1 MVDDSMEIASEHGHN
16 TAEEDIDID
25 IDLTTGNVD
34 EDDILDDIDADADF
48 DTNIT
53 DVPAHVETD
62 DLMVDDDGDDASYH
76 MEDADLLE
84 EEADDHIMEQEPAVL
99 SFATDEPS
107 DTSFTELHATESN
120 FVGTGISDQFW
131 DEPQEVQE
139 QNEVMNAQDIEV
151 NIHGSEAVVDNSAD
165 STKKSD
171 SKDSKEFAPISFP
184 HPPTDEDPH
193 SNSSPNPNYDGTTQE
208 ELENNVNE
216 PPDPNYDST
225 TQEELENNLNE
236 QTNPI
241 EAIDSK
247 IYAEDGEQLGL
258 STESAENDPIDL
270 ISYTEGQKQEQ
281 EQEQEHSDLNTVSAE
296 SGLIDT
302 NNATLESSRDSEHQY
317 HARGIVVK
325 YNNRSYPLIRES
337 STDHPN
343 DFFFEDSSVV
353 EKTLNEFCSEIR
365 KVLAEENL
373 PQDDKISLVIEELQL
388 VIEETQL
395 TSYPPDLSLGQIIRL
410 YEQLVNNDGTGEI
423 PPLNLRLVIQPTGPD
438 RFLTLSKG
446 AAEGKGLLDYVTW
459 DAESEDD
466 PTEFGDQTEHYDS
479 ESSPDEYNTELED
492 GDKSIKTI
500 DTHDENYDP
509 AFNHDQPNQ
518 DVNSTISAS
527 AETPQ
532 VEQEDKQG
540 EVGNQ
545 ESVST
550 TDRKSPETS
559 EQVNNETEED
569 GDFIDYEDEE
579 DPEKPSGDGAMKS
592 ELPEANESRLHN
604 GRYTDFNLL
613 CVFPDICFCFT
624 CNDIDLTER
633 QSVEE
638 EYPRTLVSNKIE
650 NGSDELDNQL
660 GDETN
665 HTDEAA
671 QPKETFDDVE
681 SDIDYEEENADDKF
695 NGEEEDGAA
704 PNDVENAEDE
714 IDLNAT
720 NDEDR
725 EYASYED
732 NNENEQHEDDKSLEL
747 ADNRPEVPCDVNEI
761 EQNGDSEGLDL
772 ADHTLETNNVE
783 ISYDDDVGDGQQQN
797 FEGDEFDLGVGD
809 EETEFLQNYQ
819 LDDDDTFN
827 DNELLNMSVGEV
839 ISNTDATF
847 DDAAAETDSATL
859 SNASIAE
866 PQATKLNFDNGQD
879 QEDEIDYDEDENEE
893 NLPSL
898 VVAPQPPT
906 PKSND
911 SPISTSG
918 KRPRADADFEDGD
931 ESNINEAKRIRS

>member
-16 TAEEDIDID
+16 TAEEDINID

-84 EEADDHIMEQEPAVL
+84 EEADDHVMEQEPAVL
-99 SFATDEPS
+99 SFANDEPS

-120 FVGTGISDQFW
+120 IVGTGISDQFW
-131 DEPQEVQE
+131 DETQEVQE
-139 QNEVMNAQDIEV
+139 QNEVMNAQGIEV
-151 NIHGSEAVVDNSAD
+151 NIHGSETVVDNSAD
-165 STKKSD
+165 K
-171 SKDSKEFAPISFP
+171 
-184 HPPTDEDPH
+184 
-193 SNSSPNPNYDGTTQE
+193 
-208 ELENNVNE
+208 
-216 PPDPNYDST
+216 
-225 TQEELENNLNE
+225 
-236 QTNPI
+236 
-241 EAIDSK
+241 AIDSN

-258 STESAENDPIDL
+258 STASAESDPTDL
-270 ISYTEGQKQEQ
+270 NSHTEGQKQEQ
-281 EQEQEHSDLNTVSAE
+281 EQEQEQPDLITVSAE

-302 NNATLESSRDSEHQY
+302 NDATLESTKDLEHQY

-325 YNNRSYPLIRES
+325 YNNRSNPLIRKS

-423 PPLNLRLVIQPTGPD
+423 PPLNLRLVIQPT
-438 RFLTLSKG
+438 
-446 AAEGKGLLDYVTW
+446 VTW
-459 DAESEDD
+459 DAESEDN
-466 PTEFGDQTEHYDS
+466 PTKFGDQTEHYDS

-492 GDKSIKTI
+492 GEKSLKAI

-509 AFNHDQPNQ
+509 GSNHDQANQ

-532 VEQEDKQG
+532 VEQESKQG
-540 EVGNQ
+540 EVGKQ
-545 ESVST
+545 ESQ
-550 TDRKSPETS
+550 D
-559 EQVNNETEED
+559 NNETEED

-579 DPEKPSGDGAMKS
+579 DTEKPSGDGALKS
-592 ELPEANESRLHN
+592 ELPEANEK
-604 GRYTDFNLL
+604 
-613 CVFPDICFCFT
+613 
-624 CNDIDLTER
+624 
-633 QSVEE
+633 E
-638 EYPRTLVSNKIE
+638 EYSRKLVSNKKE
-650 NGSDELDNQL
+650 NGSDELNDQL
-660 GDETN
+660 GDETT
-665 HTDEAA
+665 HTDEAVP
-671 QPKETFDDVE
+671 PKETFDDVE
-681 SDIDYEEENADDKF
+681 SDIDYEEENADNKF
-695 NGEEEDGAA
+695 DGKEEDGAA
-704 PNDVENAEDE
+704 PNDTENAEDE
-714 IDLNAT
+714 IDLNST

-732 NNENEQHEDDKSLEL
+732 NNENEQHEDEKGLKL

-761 EQNGDSEGLDL
+761 EQNGDSEALDL
-772 ADHTLETNNVE
+772 ADHTLEINNVE
-783 ISYDDDVGDGQQQN
+783 ISYDDDVGDGQQQS
-797 FEGDEFDLGVGD
+797 FEGDEFDLGVDD

-819 LDDDDTFN
+819 LDDDDTFD
-827 DNELLNMSVGEV
+827 DNEHLNMSVGEV
-839 ISNTDATF
+839 ISNTNAPF
-847 DDAAAETDSATL
+847 DDTAAETDSATL

-866 PQATKLNFDNGQD
+866 AQATKLSFDNGQD

-893 NLPSL
+893 NLSSL

-931 ESNINEAKRIRS
+931 GSNNNATRSIAYGVQFSGRGGIYRRSKFVENMNGIFYGVGGL

>member
-84 EEADDHIMEQEPAVL
+84 EEADDHVMEQEPAVL

-120 FVGTGISDQFW
+120 FVGTGVSDQFW
-131 DEPQEVQE
+131 DEPQE

-151 NIHGSEAVVDNSAD
+151 NIHGSETVVDNSAD
-165 STKKSD
+165 STQNSD
-171 SKDSKEFAPISFP
+171 SKDSKEFAPVSFP
-184 HPPTDEDPH
+184 HPPTDEDPQ
-193 SNSSPNPNYDGTTQE
+193 SNSPPNSNYDGTTQE
-208 ELENNVNE
+208 ELESNVNE
-216 PPDPNYDST
+216 PPNPNHDDT
-225 TQEELENNLNE
+225 TQEELETNVNE
-236 QTNPI
+236 PTNSI
-241 EAIDSK
+241 EATDSN
-247 IYAEDGEQLGL
+247 IYAEDGEQLGSSTA
-258 STESAENDPIDL
+258 STESAPIDL
-270 ISYTEGQKQEQ
+270 NSHTEGQEQ
-281 EQEQEHSDLNTVSAE
+281 EPEPEQEHPDLNTVSAE
-296 SGLIDT
+296 SDLIDT
-302 NNATLESSRDSEHQY
+302 NNSTLESTKDSEYQY

-325 YNNRSYPLIRES
+325 YNNRSYPLIRKS

-395 TSYPPDLSLGQIIRL
+395 PSYPPDLSLCQIIRL

-438 RFLTLSKG
+438 RFLALSKG
-446 AAEGKGLLDYVTW
+446 AAEGKGLLEFVTW

-492 GDKSIKTI
+492 GDESKKTI
-500 DTHDENYDP
+500 DTHNENYDP
-509 AFNHDQPNQ
+509 GFNHDQPNQ
-518 DVNSTISAS
+518 NVNSTISAS
-527 AETPQ
+527 AEIPQ
-532 VEQEDKQG
+532 VEQGDKQG

-559 EQVNNETEED
+559 EQANNETEED

-579 DPEKPSGDGAMKS
+579 DAEKPSGDGALKS
-592 ELPEANESRLHN
+592 ELPDANESRPHN
-604 GRYTDFNLL
+604 
-613 CVFPDICFCFT
+613 
-624 CNDIDLTER
+624 
-633 QSVEE
+633 EE
-638 EYPRTLVSNKIE
+638 EYPRKLLVSNKKE
-650 NGSDELDNQL
+650 NDSDELDDQL
-660 GDETN
+660 GDETT
-665 HTDEAA
+665 HTDEVA
-671 QPKETFDDVE
+671 QPKETFDDVG
-681 SDIDYEEENADDKF
+681 SDIDYEEENADNKF
-695 NGEEEDGAA
+695 DGEEEDGAA
-704 PNDVENAEDE
+704 PNDIENAEDE

-732 NNENEQHEDDKSLEL
+732 NNENEQHEDDKGLEL

-772 ADHTLETNNVE
+772 ADHTLEINNVE

-797 FEGDEFDLGVGD
+797 FEGDEFDLGVDD
-809 EETEFLQNYQ
+809 EETAFLQNYQ

-839 ISNTDATF
+839 ISNTNATF
-847 DDAAAETDSATL
+847 DDTAAETDSATL

-866 PQATKLNFDNGQD
+866 PQATKLDLDNRQD

-893 NLPSL
+893 NPPSL

>member
-76 MEDADLLE
+76 MEDAELLE
-84 EEADDHIMEQEPAVL
+84 EEADDHVMEQEPAVL
-99 SFATDEPS
+99 SFVTDEPS
-107 DTSFTELHATESN
+107 DTSFAELHATESN
-120 FVGTGISDQFW
+120 FVDTGISDQFW

-139 QNEVMNAQDIEV
+139 QNEAMNAQDIEV
-151 NIHGSEAVVDNSAD
+151 NIHGSETVVDNSAD
-165 STKKSD
+165 STKNSD

-184 HPPTDEDPH
+184 HPPTDEDPQ
-193 SNSSPNPNYDGTTQE
+193 SNSPPNPKYDGTTQE

-216 PPDPNYDST
+216 P
-225 TQEELENNLNE
+225 
-236 QTNPI
+236 TNSI
-241 EAIDSK
+241 EAIDSN
-247 IYAEDGEQLGL
+247 IYTEDGEQLGL
-258 STESAENDPIDL
+258 STASAESDPTDL
-270 ISYTEGQKQEQ
+270 NSHTEGQRQEQ
-281 EQEQEHSDLNTVSAE
+281 EQEQEQEQPDLITVSAE

-302 NNATLESSRDSEHQY
+302 NDATLESTKDLEHQY

-325 YNNRSYPLIRES
+325 YNNRNYPLIRKS

-343 DFFFEDSSVV
+343 DFFFENSSVV

-492 GDKSIKTI
+492 GEKSLKTI

-509 AFNHDQPNQ
+509 GSNHDQTNQ
-518 DVNSTISAS
+518 DVISTISAS

-532 VEQEDKQG
+532 VEQESKQG

-545 ESVST
+545 ESVLT

-579 DPEKPSGDGAMKS
+579 DSEKPSGDGALKS
-592 ELPEANESRLHN
+592 ELPEANASRLHN
-604 GRYTDFNLL
+604 
-613 CVFPDICFCFT
+613 
-624 CNDIDLTER
+624 
-633 QSVEE
+633 EE
-638 EYPRTLVSNKIE
+638 EYPRKLVSNKKE
-650 NGSDELDNQL
+650 NGSDELNDQL
-660 GDETN
+660 GDETTP
-665 HTDEAA
+665 TDEAVP
-671 QPKETFDDVE
+671 PKETFDDVE
-681 SDIDYEEENADDKF
+681 SDIDYEEENAENKF
-695 NGEEEDGAA
+695 DGEEEDGAA
-704 PNDVENAEDE
+704 PNDTENAEDE

-732 NNENEQHEDDKSLEL
+732 NNENEQHEDEKGLEL

-761 EQNGDSEGLDL
+761 EQNGDSEALDL

-783 ISYDDDVGDGQQQN
+783 ISYDDDVGDRQQQN
-797 FEGDEFDLGVGD
+797 FEGDEFDLGVDD

-819 LDDDDTFN
+819 LDDDDTFD

-839 ISNTDATF
+839 ISNTNATF
-847 DDAAAETDSATL
+847 DDTAAETDSATL

-866 PQATKLNFDNGQD
+866 AQATKLSFDNGQD

-893 NLPSL
+893 NPPSL

-931 ESNINEAKRIRS
+931 GSNINEAKRIRS

>member
-34 EDDILDDIDADADF
+34 EDDILDDIDADADADF

-53 DVPAHVETD
+53 DVPAHETD

-84 EEADDHIMEQEPAVL
+84 EEADDHVMEQEPAVL

-120 FVGTGISDQFW
+120 FVGTGTSDQFW
-131 DEPQEVQE
+131 DEPQEVHQ
-139 QNEVMNAQDIEV
+139 QNEVMNAQEIEV
-151 NIHGSEAVVDNSAD
+151 NIHGSETVVDNGAD
-165 STKKSD
+165 STKNSD

-184 HPPTDEDPH
+184 HPSTDEDPQ
-193 SNSSPNPNYDGTTQE
+193 SNSPPNPNYDGTTQE

-216 PPDPNYDST
+216 PLNPNYDST
-225 TQEELENNLNE
+225 TQEELENNFNE
-236 QTNPI
+236 PTNSI
-241 EAIDSK
+241 EVIDSN

-258 STESAENDPIDL
+258 STASAESDPTDL
-270 ISYTEGQKQEQ
+270 NSHTKGQEQ
-281 EQEQEHSDLNTVSAE
+281 EQEQEQSDLITVSAG

-302 NNATLESSRDSEHQY
+302 NDATLESTKDSEHQY

-325 YNNRSYPLIRES
+325 YNNRSYPLIRKS

-410 YEQLVNNDGTGEI
+410 YEQLVNNDGTGGI

-438 RFLTLSKG
+438 RFSTLSKG

-479 ESSPDEYNTELED
+479 ESSPNEYNTELED
-492 GDKSIKTI
+492 GEKSIKTI

-509 AFNHDQPNQ
+509 GFNHDQPNQ

-532 VEQEDKQG
+532 VEQEGKQG

-545 ESVST
+545 ESVVT

-579 DPEKPSGDGAMKS
+579 DSEKPSGDGALKS

-604 GRYTDFNLL
+604 A
-613 CVFPDICFCFT
+613 
-624 CNDIDLTER
+624 
-633 QSVEE
+633 EE
-638 EYPRTLVSNKIE
+638 HPRKLVSNKKE
-650 NGSDELDNQL
+650 NGSDELDDQL
-660 GDETN
+660 GDETA
-665 HTDEAA
+665 HTDEAVP
-671 QPKETFDDVE
+671 PKETFDDVE
-681 SDIDYEEENADDKF
+681 SDIDYEEENADNKF
-695 NGEEEDGAA
+695 DGEEEDGAV
-704 PNDVENAEDE
+704 PNDTENAEDE

-732 NNENEQHEDDKSLEL
+732 NNENEQHEDEKGLEL
-747 ADNRPEVPCDVNEI
+747 ADNRPEVPCDVNET
-761 EQNGDSEGLDL
+761 EQNGDSEALDL
-772 ADHTLETNNVE
+772 ADHTLEINNVE

-797 FEGDEFDLGVGD
+797 FEGDEFDLGVDD

-839 ISNTDATF
+839 ISNRNATF
-847 DDAAAETDSATL
+847 DDTAAETDSATL

-866 PQATKLNFDNGQD
+866 AQATKLNFDNGQD

-893 NLPSL
+893 NPPSL

-931 ESNINEAKRIRS
+931 GLNINEAKRIRS

>member
-84 EEADDHIMEQEPAVL
+84 EEADDHVMEQEPAVL

-131 DEPQEVQE
+131 DEPQE
-139 QNEVMNAQDIEV
+139 QNEVLNAQDIEV
-151 NIHGSEAVVDNSAD
+151 NIHGSETVVDNSAD

-184 HPPTDEDPH
+184 HPPTDEDPQ
-193 SNSSPNPNYDGTTQE
+193 SNSPPNSNYDGTTQE
-208 ELENNVNE
+208 ELESNVNE
-216 PPDPNYDST
+216 PPNPNHDDT
-225 TQEELENNLNE
+225 TQEELETDVNE
-236 QTNPI
+236 PTKSI
-241 EAIDSK
+241 EATDSN

-258 STESAENDPIDL
+258 STASAESAPIDL
-270 ISYTEGQKQEQ
+270 NSHTEGQEQ
-281 EQEQEHSDLNTVSAE
+281 EPEPEQEHPGLNTVSAE
-296 SGLIDT
+296 SDLIDT
-302 NNATLESSRDSEHQY
+302 NNSTLESTKDSEYQY

-325 YNNRSYPLIRES
+325 YNNRSYPLIRKS

-395 TSYPPDLSLGQIIRL
+395 PSYPPDLSLCQIIRL

-438 RFLTLSKG
+438 RFLALSKG
-446 AAEGKGLLDYVTW
+446 AAEGKGLLEFVTW

-492 GDKSIKTI
+492 GDKSKKTI

-509 AFNHDQPNQ
+509 GFNHDQPNQ
-518 DVNSTISAS
+518 NVNSTISAS
-527 AETPQ
+527 AEIPQ
-532 VEQEDKQG
+532 VEQEDRQG

-559 EQVNNETEED
+559 EQANNETEED

-579 DPEKPSGDGAMKS
+579 DAEKPSGDGVLKS
-592 ELPEANESRLHN
+592 ELPEANESRPHN
-604 GRYTDFNLL
+604 
-613 CVFPDICFCFT
+613 
-624 CNDIDLTER
+624 
-633 QSVEE
+633 EE
-638 EYPRTLVSNKIE
+638 EYPRTLVSNKKE
-650 NGSDELDNQL
+650 NGSDELDDQL
-660 GDETN
+660 GDETT
-665 HTDEAA
+665 HTDEVA
-671 QPKETFDDVE
+671 QPKETFDDVG
-681 SDIDYEEENADDKF
+681 SDIDYEEENADNKF
-695 NGEEEDGAA
+695 DGEEEDGAA
-704 PNDVENAEDE
+704 PNDIENAENE

-732 NNENEQHEDDKSLEL
+732 NNENEQHEDDKGLEL
-747 ADNRPEVPCDVNEI
+747 ADDRPEIPCDVNEI

-772 ADHTLETNNVE
+772 ADHTLEINNVE

-797 FEGDEFDLGVGD
+797 FEGDEFDLGVDD
-809 EETEFLQNYQ
+809 EETAFLQNYQ

-827 DNELLNMSVGEV
+827 DNELLNMSVSEV
-839 ISNTDATF
+839 ISNTNATF
-847 DDAAAETDSATL
+847 DDTAAETDSATL

-866 PQATKLNFDNGQD
+866 PQATKLDLDNRQD

-893 NLPSL
+893 NPPSL

>member
-1 MVDDSMEIASEHGHN
+1 MVDDSMEIASEYGHN

-62 DLMVDDDGDDASYH
+62 DLMVDDDGDNASYH

-99 SFATDEPS
+99 PFATDEPS

-120 FVGTGISDQFW
+120 FVETGISDQFW
-131 DEPQEVQE
+131 DEPHEVQE
-139 QNEVMNAQDIEV
+139 PSEVINTQDIEV
-151 NIHGSEAVVDNSAD
+151 NTHGSETAIDNSAD
-165 STKKSD
+165 STKNSD
-171 SKDSKEFAPISFP
+171 SKDSQEFAPILFP
-184 HPPTDEDPH
+184 HPSTDEDPQ
-193 SNSSPNPNYDGTTQE
+193 SNSPPNPNYDGSTQE

-216 PPDPNYDST
+216 PTDS
-225 TQEELENNLNE
+225 
-236 QTNPI
+236 I
-241 EAIDSK
+241 EAIDSNT
-247 IYAEDGEQLGL
+247 YAEDGEQLGL
-258 STESAENDPIDL
+258 STASASAGSDPIDL
-270 ISYTEGQKQEQ
+270 NSHTEGQGQEQ
-281 EQEQEHSDLNTVSAE
+281 EREQNQDQEHPDLNTVSAE
-296 SGLIDT
+296 SGSIDD
-302 NNATLESSRDSEHQY
+302 NNATSEFTKDSEHQY

-325 YNNRSYPLIRES
+325 YNNRSYPLIRKS

-343 DFFFEDSSVV
+343 DFFFEDPSVV
-353 EKTLNEFCSEIR
+353 EKSLNEFCSEIR

-373 PQDDKISLVIEELQL
+373 PQNDKISLVIEELQL

-423 PPLNLRLVIQPTGPD
+423 PPLNLRLVIQPTGSD
-438 RFLTLSKG
+438 RFLALSKG

-466 PTEFGDQTEHYDS
+466 PTDFGDQTEHDDS
-479 ESSPDEYNTELED
+479 ESSPDQYNTELED
-492 GDKSIKTI
+492 GDKFIKTI
-500 DTHDENYDP
+500 NTHDENYDP
-509 AFNHDQPNQ
+509 GFNDDQQNQ
-518 DVNSTISAS
+518 NVNVNSTISAS

-532 VEQEDKQG
+532 EEQEDKQG
-540 EVGNQ
+540 EIGNQ

-559 EQVNNETEED
+559 EQPNNETEEN

-579 DPEKPSGDGAMKS
+579 DAEKPSGDGALKS
-592 ELPEANESRLHN
+592 ELSEADESNLHN
-604 GRYTDFNLL
+604 
-613 CVFPDICFCFT
+613 
-624 CNDIDLTER
+624 
-633 QSVEE
+633 EE
-638 EYPRTLVSNKIE
+638 EYPQKLAFNKTE
-650 NGSDELDNQL
+650 NGSDEPDDQL
-660 GDETN
+660 GDETT
-665 HTDEAA
+665 HTDNAA
-671 QPKETFDDVE
+671 QPTEIFDDVE
-681 SDIDYEEENADDKF
+681 SDIDYEEENADNNF
-695 NGEEEDGAA
+695 NGKEEDGAA
-704 PNDVENAEDE
+704 PNDIENAEDE

-732 NNENEQHEDDKSLEL
+732 SNENEQHEDDKGLEL
-747 ADNRPEVPCDVNEI
+747 ADKVPCDVNEI
-761 EQNGDSEGLDL
+761 DQNGDSEGVDL
-772 ADHTLETNNVE
+772 ADHTLEINNVE
-783 ISYDDDVGDGQQQN
+783 ISYDDELGDGQQQN
-797 FEGDEFDLGVGD
+797 SEGNEFDLGVGD

-839 ISNTDATF
+839 ISTTNATF
-847 DDAAAETDSATL
+847 DDTAAETDSATL

-866 PQATKLNFDNGQD
+866 SQATKLNLDDGQD

-893 NLPSL
+893 NPPSL
-898 VVAPQPPT
+898 VVAPQLPT
-906 PKSND
+906 PKLND